1 MEMKFNDVKP
11 IDRDSAE
18 NLLNSKDPKK
28 ICDAL
33 IRITYYDH
41 DYKWV
46 QSKCIIFLNS
56 NDLNVKRLSII
67 CLGHLARIHKQLDK
81 EIVIPLLKKL
91 QNNLNVRGVVEDT
104 LDDIELF
111 LQ

>member
-1 MEMKFNDVKP
+1 MIKFNDVKS
-11 IDRDSAE
+11 IDRDTAE
-18 NLLNSKDPKK
+18 NVFNSKNSKE

-46 QSKCIIFLNS
+46 QSKCIRFLDS
-56 NDLNVKRLSII
+56 NDLNVKRLAII

-81 EIVIPLLKKL
+81 EAVIPLLKKL
-91 QNNLNVRGVVEDT
+91 QNDPNVGGAAEDA
-104 LDDIELF
+104 LDDIESF